1 MILGHINQIGPEIK
15 YLPAVFQKAF
25 LYLKETDFSVL
36 ENKKY
41 QLLGD
46 EMFVVINE
54 YKTGFK
60 ESKQA
65 EAHQKY
71 LDIHFIISGEETIGV
86 GAPDPAN
93 ELLEKYN
100 PEQDVTF
107 YKTVINESALLL
119 AAGNYAI
126 FFPNDLHRPGCNLTR
141 ETEVRKAVV
150 KISLNLL
157 KD

>member
-15 YLPAVFQKAF
+15 YLPGVFQKAF
-25 LYLKETDFSVL
+25 SYLKETDFSVL

-41 QLLGD
+41 PLAGD
-46 EMFVVINE
+46 EMFVVIIE
-54 YKTGFK
+54 YKTGLK
-60 ESKQA
+60 ESKKA
-65 EAHQKY
+65 EGHQKY
-71 LDIHFIISGEETIGV
+71 IDLHYIISGEETIGV
-86 GAPDPAN
+86 GALDPAN

-100 PEQDVTF
+100 PEQDLTF

-126 FFPNDLHRPGCNLTR
+126 FSPNDIHRPGCNLSR
-141 ETEVRKAVV
+141 ETVVRKAVV
-150 KISLNLL
+150 KISLNSL